1 MDEYNPLNY
10 SCEPEEEPSGHAY
23 KPYNPVPDPEEQTP
37 KKTRQG
43 LKLLA
48 LVAVVA
54 ILGSIGGA
62 ILTGFIGDLKG
73 DHVTEEVMPPEEVVQ
88 EEEKTEK
95 EAEESPEREKIK
107 KEGQQ
112 VESEI
117 DIEKLMRQMTKKL
130 WEERESCGR
139 RLR

>member
-1 MDEYNPLNY
+1 MEAEKRNIV
-10 SCEPEEEPSGHAY
+10 
-23 KPYNPVPDPEEQTP
+23 PVM
-37 KKTRQG
+37 
-43 LKLLA
+43 
-48 LVAVVA
+48 
-54 ILGSIGGA
+54 
-62 ILTGFIGDLKG
+62 
-73 DHVTEEVMPPEEVVQ
+73 EEVAQ
-88 EEEKTEK
+88 EEEKTEE